1 MNGTSAVL
9 GLCLLTV
16 ALQPVQAAEEALAS
30 HWVTDRTVS
39 AMGKDFFRRFEAG
52 WQEEVLPREVAISVV
67 ERPSAR
73 LGNLVQV
80 EYGQYLLYRGVL
92 SQTRRWT
99 IESLAEQAVPAAAQ
113 RLTELILLSR
123 YETDLGKDEF

>member
-1 MNGTSAVL
+1 MKRV
-9 GLCLLTV
+9 LLTGASGFIGSHCIAPLRRRGYEVV
-16 ALQPVQAAEEALAS
+16 AV
-30 HWVTDRTVS
+30 VS

-73 LGNLVQV
+73 WGNLVQV
-80 EYGQYLLYRGVL
+80 EYGQYLLYRGVH